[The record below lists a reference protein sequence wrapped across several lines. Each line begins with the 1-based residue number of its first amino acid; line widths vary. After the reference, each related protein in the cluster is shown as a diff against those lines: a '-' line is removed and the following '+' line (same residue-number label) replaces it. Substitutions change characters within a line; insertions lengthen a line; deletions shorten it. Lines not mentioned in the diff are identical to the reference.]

1 MTMGNVAP
9 PATERTLRALLQFRI
24 DPRGITALSIGGSEI
39 EKALDNMDDVLANA
53 ESSASSMEYAV
64 LGLSRALGYVGT
76 RDAEAASQ
84 SLKETVKQFNKG
96 EIGVRGL
103 EDAVN
108 ALEDTIVAAV
118 VFQGLSK
125 ELNQLRRDASL
136 AKEEIQD
143 LANTAQALESL
154 GNELA
159 GYAALITSPLRT
171 FAADY
176 IRMAGE
182 SDDASKAWLDT
193 TEKLA
198 DAQTRLGGVAVES
211 ILPLMELTADVM
223 EKAADFAER
232 YPELVQAVFGIGTA
246 MVLAS
251 SLQTAVTKGI
261 RLVADAKV
269 ILISTKRFL
278 AAQMN
283 RRAADKMLVAA
294 TLHSKAAAT
303 EAATAGAGVGGVGKG
318 VLAGIGGLGGAAAA
332 LAVTAAV
339 AAWVAVGIKAK
350 GVADDAQK
358 QTDSMGNR
366 WSVFFEENAAET
378 EDAIQLANRYNAAQ
392 RRINEA
398 YDEGGIVASIFFDRE
413 KMVNA
418 SQGQINDAL
427 QKSATGY
434 EDYVRAVMSLNRELG
449 RDEKAIALVNRAT
462 FEQTQKMAEL
472 REAYIKGTAS
482 LRDIAEAQLES
493 NNGLEQL
500 AGLVNMI
507 AALAME
513 EMTIV
518 GLVDDWDELQ
528 ERIAASG
535 KTYRDE
541 QDAAWDTYFEEKE
554 KADEA
559 NKEELARIANEY
571 EQAVLKLSL
580 DTATERER
588 IVGEMGEELAEKEED
603 AAKRRQE
610 LMQNFVDDMN
620 EAEDDYY
627 ADRAERAAEFGID
640 MARAEQDHQIAMRR
654 MREDSMVRQKGAIRS
669 RDAIALLEERRDYE
683 RDRGRAEED
692 FSIQM
697 MRRNED
703 FARQM
708 QQMEQSFAQ
717 QQEARQ
723 KAFDE
728 QIKELNKAK
737 AEEKAVLDKAKE
749 EQLIALEE
757 QRVVEGKMLYEK
769 QDEETA
775 STEEHNEKT
784 KAELLVEYRKRRDA
798 AKRAQYDELRDA
810 YDSWTDKRQAA
821 GVFLSGEMT
830 QLNAHYNARLTA
842 LRNWMSSAN
851 AIVRGSNVP
860 PPNGRAGGGY
870 VTAGN
875 YRVGEEG
882 YEFVLS
888 NATTRMAEGMAGGN
902 LTQGGLRGMM
912 GGGKTIQFTQ
922 HLTIEDGRDPEKT
935 AALVRE
941 ETLQVMNDVIEQVN

>member
-76 RDAEAASQ
+76 RDAEMASQ
-84 SLKETVKQFNKG
+84 KLKETVKQFNKG

-103 EDAVN
+103 EAAVN
-108 ALEDTIVAAV
+108 DLEDTIVAAV

-159 GYAALITSPLRT
+159 GYAQLITSPLRT

-176 IRMAGE
+176 VRMAGE

-294 TLHSKAAAT
+294 TLHTKAAAT

-318 VLAGIGGLGGAAAA
+318 VLAGIGGLGGAVAA
-332 LAVTAAV
+332 LSVTAAL

-358 QTDSMGNR
+358 QTDTMGDK
-366 WSVFFEENAAET
+366 WTKFFVTNSIEVESAA
-378 EDAIQLANRYNAAQ
+378 QLADRYNTAQ
-392 RRINEA
+392 REVNAA
-398 YDEGGIVASIFFDRE
+398 YDEGGLIASIFFDRE

-418 SQGQINDAL
+418 SRAQVNSELIKVARSYRD
-427 QKSATGY
+427 Y
-434 EDYVRAVMSLNRELG
+434 ELAVIKLNNEMG
-449 RDEKAIALVNRAT
+449 RDEDQIRLLDAASFAYRQNLAK
-462 FEQTQKMAEL
+462 L
-472 REAYIKGTAS
+472 RLEYERGEKS
-482 LRDIAEAQLES
+482 LKDIAKAQMES
-493 NNGLEQL
+493 NNLQEQWMGVINYL
-500 AGLVNMI
+500 VAEAMEADVALGLV
-507 AALAME
+507 E
-513 EMTIV
+513 S
-518 GLVDDWDELQ
+518 WDELQ
-528 ERIAASG
+528 NQIAASG

-541 QDAAWDTYFEEKE
+541 QDAAWDAYFEERE

-571 EQAVLKLSL
+571 EQAVLKLDL

-603 AAKRRQE
+603 AANRRQK
-610 LMQNFVDDMN
+610 LMQDFVDNSN
-620 EAEDDYY
+620 EAEDAYY

-697 MRRNED
+697 ARRNED

-708 QQMEQSFAQ
+708 QQMEANFAQ

-749 EQLIALEE
+749 EQLLALEN
-757 QRVVEGKMLYEK
+757 QRIVEGKMLYDK
-769 QDEETA
+769 QDEETD

-784 KAELLVEYRKRRDA
+784 KAELIKEYRKRRDA

-830 QLNAHYNARLTA
+830 QLTAHYNSRLTA
-842 LRNWMSSAN
+842 LREWMSSAN

-860 PPNGRAGGGY
+860 PPPGRAGGGY

-882 YEFVLS
+882 YEFVLN

-941 ETLQVMNDVIEQVN
+941 ETLQVMNDVIEQVK